1 MGLLSRR
8 KRYVKFDVYVNV
20 VNETIMNPRFRE
32 FAGTFVHIDPGVI
45 RVAREAI
52 LKLSERRL
60 ILSLEDLEADGDDI
74 IWVTSVS
81 RSKGCINAI
90 VDGLRIEYIN

>member
-1 MGLLSRR
+1 
-8 KRYVKFDVYVNV
+8 
-20 VNETIMNPRFRE
+20 MNPRFRE

-81 RSKGCINAI
+81 RMKRALHACKSEDTE
-90 VDGLRIEYIN
+90 VRTEEPRSLTEELRTEEEESEPVT